1 MAIQLEP
8 MFTPV
13 PRFSGG
19 PELEIDVEMG
29 SALEAAGDTDVVN
42 VGLNERK

>member
-1 MAIQLEP
+1 MAIQP

-13 PRFSGG
+13 PRLSGG
-19 PELEIDVEMG
+19 PELEIDVEIG
-29 SALEAAGDTDVVN
+29 LALATAGDTDVVN